1 MTRTY
6 LSLCAAITLTILGT
20 AAAPGSAQA
29 EPHSYMLIC
38 NGGGNMRATLG
49 GNCDHPAC
57 LHLRG
62 RRQAS
67 RGPENAPGSPR
78 HPFRTSP
85 AFWPCGMTVT
95 VRNTCSEGCSVAGAS
110 LSTPTMIRRA
120 A

>member
-49 GNCDHPAC
+49 GKCDHPAC
-57 LHLRG
+57 L
-62 RRQAS
+62 
-67 RGPENAPGSPR
+67 
-78 HPFRTSP
+78 
-85 AFWPCGMTVT
+85 
-95 VRNTCSEGCSVAGAS
+95 
-110 LSTPTMIRRA
+110 LSGGGGRRA
-120 A
+120 AGRRMHLGRPRLPFRRAWRSGHAA